1 MDEAGLLHRR
11 SAVFEM
17 AAHFVR
23 SFFQCTVETEGLCS
37 RRANSA
43 VGPVP
48 LVWRIK
54 DVPGTLHNTNI
65 GLGYRWLGVRIAG
78 ELAGGFAGGRLR
90 HKRDGEHPY

>member
-65 GLGYRWLGVRIAG
+65 GLGYNDKDFESFVKHLG
-78 ELAGGFAGGRLR
+78 LR
-90 HKRDGEHPY
+90 VVI